1 MRMKK
6 RELVILKLSWKKSL
20 QTGDLVLVV
29 KNPPANA
36 GDARDADLIPGLGRS
51 PGGGHGNPL
60 QYFRLE
66 NPRRAWWATAHRVAK
81 NPTQLKLLS
90 IHTPSIYVTTLILH
104 KLLKRQKKREHSPS
118 HSMRPALI
126 GTPKPDKDIIRKL
139 QINLLWVQIQ
149 KSSTKY

>member
-1 MRMKK
+1 M
-6 RELVILKLSWKKSL
+6 
-20 QTGDLVLVV
+20 LVV

-36 GDARDADLIPGLGRS
+36 GDARDVDLIPGLGRF

-60 QYFRLE
+60 QYSRLE

-90 IHTPSIYVTTLILH
+90 IHTPSIYIRTLILH
-104 KLLKRQKKREHSPS
+104 KLIKRQKKREHSPS

-126 GTPKPDKDIIRKL
+126 GTPKPDKYIIRKL
-139 QINLLWVQIQ
+139 QINLL
-149 KSSTKY
+149 